1 MEEER
6 RVKRRRTPPLTSHW
20 LREQAHAYLQRYP
33 ASEQRLRQILWKRV
47 RRAQTF
53 HGGTDEDATLLV
65 ESVIKQF
72 LSDGRLN
79 DDRFALDWARTLQKR
94 GTSRRLIGKKL
105 REKGLNTAPIE
116 TALSQLFSEEQD
128 WETEAARKYAQRRRL
143 GPFRAVPDNSW
154 ERRQKDLASMA
165 RAGFG
170 FDLAKRILET

>member
-105 REKGLNTAPIE
+105 RDKGLNTAPIE

-128 WETEAARKYAQRRRL
+128 WETAAARKYAQRRRL
-143 GPFRAVPDNSW
+143 GPFRTVVDSSW

-170 FDLAKRILET
+170 FDLSKKILET